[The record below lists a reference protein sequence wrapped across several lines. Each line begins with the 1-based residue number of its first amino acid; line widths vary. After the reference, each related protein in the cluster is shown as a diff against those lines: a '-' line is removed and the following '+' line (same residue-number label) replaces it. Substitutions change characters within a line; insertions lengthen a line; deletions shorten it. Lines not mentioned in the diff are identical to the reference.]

1 MANSKFLIK
10 KTDTGFNFMLIA
22 PNSQPIG
29 ASKVFK
35 SLDEAKA
42 AVEELKKVAASAP
55 TENQTNK
62 TVKEEKAPK
71 FVIYFDKA
79 EKYRFRLEGEDGSAL
94 LSSEPYNSAASARNG
109 VASVAKNAESA
120 DVELPEGEEAVKEPV
135 KEDKKA
141 AKKAAKEEAKAEKKA
156 AKESKKAKKEVKAEP
171 AKPAVT
177 EAHAFARDVRIT
189 PRKVRLVANLVRG
202 KDVKDALGI
211 LAICNRVAA
220 KPVEKLIRSA
230 AANAVNNF
238 GMEQDKLYISEIQ
251 VGDGL
256 KIKRYIPR
264 AKGSASGIIKRNAN
278 VRITVKERN

>member
-10 KTDTGFNFMLIA
+10 KTETGFNFMLIA

-42 AVEELKKVAASAP
+42 AVEEVKKVAASAP

-79 EKYRFRLEGEDGSAL
+79 EKFRFRLEGEDGSAL

-120 DVELPEGEEAVKEPV
+120 DVELPEGEEAVKEPA
-135 KEDKKA
+135 KEEKKA
-141 AKKAAKEEAKAEKKA
+141 AKKEAKAEKKP
-156 AKESKKAKKEVKAEP
+156 AKESKKAKKEVKEEP

-220 KPVEKLIRSA
+220 KPIEKLIRSA
-230 AANAVNNF
+230 SANAVNNF
-238 GMEQDKLYISEIQ
+238 GLEQDKLYISEIQ

>member
-42 AVEELKKVAASAP
+42 AVEEVKKVAASAP

-79 EKYRFRLEGEDGSAL
+79 EKFRFRLEGEDGSAL

-120 DVELPEGEEAVKEPV
+120 DVELPEGEEAVKEPA
-135 KEDKKA
+135 KEEKKA
-141 AKKAAKEEAKAEKKA
+141 AKKEAKAEKKP
-156 AKESKKAKKEVKAEP
+156 AKESKKAKKEVKEEP

-211 LAICNRVAA
+211 LAVCNRVAA
-220 KPVEKLIRSA
+220 KPIEKLIRSA
-230 AANAVNNF
+230 SANAVNNF
-238 GMEQDKLYISEIQ
+238 GLEQDKLYISEIQ

>member
-42 AVEELKKVAASAP
+42 AVEEVKKVAASAP

-79 EKYRFRLEGEDGSAL
+79 EKFRFRLEGEDGSAL

-135 KEDKKA
+135 KEEKKA
-141 AKKAAKEEAKAEKKA
+141 AKK
-156 AKESKKAKKEVKAEP
+156 
-171 AKPAVT
+171 
-177 EAHAFARDVRIT
+177 
-189 PRKVRLVANLVRG
+189 
-202 KDVKDALGI
+202 
-211 LAICNRVAA
+211 
-220 KPVEKLIRSA
+220 
-230 AANAVNNF
+230 
-238 GMEQDKLYISEIQ
+238 
-251 VGDGL
+251 
-256 KIKRYIPR
+256 
-264 AKGSASGIIKRNAN
+264 
-278 VRITVKERN
+278 

>member
-10 KTDTGFNFMLIA
+10 KTETGFNFMLIA

-42 AVEELKKVAASAP
+42 AVEEVKKVAASAP

-79 EKYRFRLEGEDGSAL
+79 EKFRFRLEGEDGSAL

-135 KEDKKA
+135 KEEKKA
-141 AKKAAKEEAKAEKKA
+141 AKKEAKAEKKP
-156 AKESKKAKKEVKAEP
+156 AKESKKAKKEVKEEP

-220 KPVEKLIRSA
+220 KPIEKLIRSA
-230 AANAVNNF
+230 SANAVNNF
-238 GMEQDKLYISEIQ
+238 GHEQDKLYISEIQ

>member
-42 AVEELKKVAASAP
+42 AVEEVKKIAASAP

-79 EKYRFRLEGEDGSAL
+79 EKFRFRLEGEDGSAL

-120 DVELPEGEEAVKEPV
+120 DVELPEGEEAVKEPA
-135 KEDKKA
+135 KEEKKA
-141 AKKAAKEEAKAEKKA
+141 AKKEAKAEKKP
-156 AKESKKAKKEVKAEP
+156 AKESKKAKKEVKEEP

-220 KPVEKLIRSA
+220 KPIEKLIRSA
-230 AANAVNNF
+230 SANAVNNF
-238 GMEQDKLYISEIQ
+238 GLEQDKLYISEIQ

>member
-29 ASKVFK
+29 TSKVFK

-42 AVEELKKVAASAP
+42 AVEEVKKVAASAP

-79 EKYRFRLEGEDGSAL
+79 EKFRFRLEGEDGSAL

-109 VASVAKNAESA
+109 VTSVAKNAESA
-120 DVELPEGEEAVKEPV
+120 DVELPEGEEAVKETV
-135 KEDKKA
+135 KEEKKA
-141 AKKAAKEEAKAEKKA
+141 AKKEAKAEKKP
-156 AKESKKAKKEVKAEP
+156 AKESKKAKKEVKEEP

-220 KPVEKLIRSA
+220 KPIEKLIRSA
-230 AANAVNNF
+230 SANAVNNF
-238 GMEQDKLYISEIQ
+238 GLEQDKLYISEIQ

>member
-42 AVEELKKVAASAP
+42 AVEEVKKIAASAP

-62 TVKEEKAPK
+62 TVKEEKAPR

-79 EKYRFRLEGEDGSAL
+79 EKFRFRLEGEDGSAL

-120 DVELPEGEEAVKEPV
+120 DVELPEGEEAVKEPA
-135 KEDKKA
+135 KEEKKT
-141 AKKAAKEEAKAEKKA
+141 AKKEAKAEKKP
-156 AKESKKAKKEVKAEP
+156 AKESKKAKKEVKEEP

-220 KPVEKLIRSA
+220 KPIEKLIRSA
-230 AANAVNNF
+230 SANAVNNF
-238 GMEQDKLYISEIQ
+238 GLEQDKLYISEIQ